1 MKTTKKIFLI
11 ALLAVLSLPTTFA
24 QTTKVQKIREAEK
37 KPLPTEKKVGGI
49 WKYVQL
55 GSRRQT
61 KSGWTFDGKKY
72 ENTLRDFTE
81 EELYDDIVSTS
92 QYRDCQRKYPDEI
105 IRIRNLK
112 WPVELLDAI
121 EEDPSNADMYSYYFF
136 KRCIYEADFYII
148 PEGVLHNTIN
158 KALENIREGSRL
170 AIDQIKVEEN
180 EDKEE
185 LKDMI
190 VEHLL
195 DKGYKVVAKE
205 YLEKLY
211 EEQQA
216 QKSGIYNDRTTV
228 KENNFSAVGFYI
240 SIRKNKTNTYVQVVN
255 VSTGEYEGVSDMSE
269 SQDKLTQNLSQAV
282 NKGLSNVNEGCRI
295 AIDQVSVLSN
305 VDKEELKQRII
316 KVLLDKG
323 YRVIAKEYMEKLY
336 EDQKGQQSG
345 IYNEKTLVQENNFS
359 AVGYYLNAKL
369 TDNTLRIQVVNVSTG
384 EYEGNTT
391 IKF

>member
-1 MKTTKKIFLI
+1 MKTTKRIFLI

-49 WKYVQL
+49 WKYVSL
-55 GSRRQT
+55 GSQRQT
-61 KSGWTFDGKKY
+61 KSGWTFNDKTY

-121 EEDPSNADMYSYYFF
+121 EENPRNADMYSYYFF

-148 PEGVLHNTIN
+148 PEGVLNNTIN